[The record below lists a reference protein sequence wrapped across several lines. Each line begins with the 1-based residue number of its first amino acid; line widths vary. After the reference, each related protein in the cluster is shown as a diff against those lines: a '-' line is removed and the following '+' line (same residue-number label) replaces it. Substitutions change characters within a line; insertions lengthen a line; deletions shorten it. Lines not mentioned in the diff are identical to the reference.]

1 MTWKRMWEWEVTL
14 YEYGVD
20 ERPVVT
26 VVQAMWVHE
35 ALSLAVQHLES
46 TGWTVLSSET
56 DYDGFSIGYIEARQT
71 SDGAVKSFIVR
82 HKHD

>member
-1 MTWKRMWEWEVTL
+1 MWEWEVTL
-14 YEYGVD
+14 IGKQGVD
-20 ERPVVT
+20 ADERVMT

-71 SDGAVKSFIVR
+71 SDGAVKSFIVS
-82 HKHD
+82 HKND